1 MNKEIE
7 IFITEIKKY
16 NTELSASGY
25 SLYEE
30 KTYNPDHLE
39 HIFYE
44 IKYSNHYKIITF
56 DFYPSTTKLCTSQ
69 IVAYVTFNSM
79 SFGISEYLAYLK
91 FQRKLRSRDADPYR
105 FIIDSKNL
113 EKSISQ
119 ELNQI
124 FELLFGELKK
134 YLTTDEW
141 ISIPMHDPRDDY

>member
-7 IFITEIKKY
+7 IFRTEIRKY
-16 NTELSASGY
+16 DSEFKALGY

-56 DFYPSTTKLCTSQ
+56 DFYPSTTQLCTNQ
-69 IVAYVTFNSM
+69 ILAYITFNSM
-79 SFGISEYLAYLK
+79 SFGISEYLAYTKL
-91 FQRKLRSRDADPYR
+91 QRKLRFGDADPYR
-105 FIIDSKNL
+105 FIIDSENL

-119 ELNQI
+119 GLSQI
-124 FELLFGELKK
+124 FELFLGELKK